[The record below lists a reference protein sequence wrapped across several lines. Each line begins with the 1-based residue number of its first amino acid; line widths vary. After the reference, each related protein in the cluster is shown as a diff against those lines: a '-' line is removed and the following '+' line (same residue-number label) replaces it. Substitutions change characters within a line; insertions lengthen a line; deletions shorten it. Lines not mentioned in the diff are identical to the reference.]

1 MISNKFISPVI
12 IFACALLLTGF
23 ISFLRILILPSANN
37 QIIYKEYPMGSV
49 DSIDVDD
56 NGNIYCANSYY
67 GSVQVYD
74 NNGIFIYTLRIDSD
88 GGGFRIKLM
97 NNKLVVATVRNQKV
111 YTFLL
116 GKLIDEKKDKEKYF
130 TFLNESKRQIIDGKG
145 NKYKISNLQLI
156 LPQITIEKPDGEK
169 VLIRNN
175 SYFDWILMAP
185 LPAILFITLGI
196 IIILSKK
203 LNNR

>member
-1 MISNKFISPVI
+1 
-12 IFACALLLTGF
+12 
-23 ISFLRILILPSANN
+23 
-37 QIIYKEYPMGSV
+37 
-49 DSIDVDD
+49 
-56 NGNIYCANSYY
+56 
-67 GSVQVYD
+67 
-74 NNGIFIYTLRIDSD
+74 RIDSD

-111 YTFLL
+111 YTFLS
-116 GKLIDEKKDKEKYF
+116 GKLIDEKIDKEKYF

-145 NKYKISNLQLI
+145 NKYKISTLQLI
-156 LPQITIEKPDGEK
+156 FPQITIEKPDGEK